1 MLIAMTATDVE
12 EGPRFDLPS
21 LGPEAAWNR
30 VATALGEAAG
40 SSRHPFHI
48 LTLATVGRDGGPEV
62 RTVVLRGF
70 DPVRREAWFHT
81 DARSPKA
88 ASIAV
93 EPRVAL
99 HWYDAE
105 LRLQVRIAARAML
118 HHGDAIARDAWRRS
132 RPMSRAC
139 YTAAAPPGSVVATFP
154 DAPASPDDGDDT
166 GLAHFAAVR
175 CTFTAVELLSL
186 HASGH
191 QRARLDVASSPVSWV
206 VLAP

>member
-1 MLIAMTATDVE
+1 MMAAHVE
-12 EGPRFDLPS
+12 EGPRFDLQS
-21 LGPEAAWNR
+21 IGPEGAWDR
-30 VATALGEAAG
+30 VAAALEEAAG
-40 SSRHPFHI
+40 SSRHPFH
-48 LTLATVGRDGGPEV
+48 LVTVATVGADGGPEA

-70 DPVRREAWFHT
+70 DRGRREAWFHT

-99 HWYDAE
+99 HWYDAG
-105 LRLQVRIAARAML
+105 LRLQVRVAARAML

-132 RPMSRAC
+132 QPMSRAC
-139 YTAAAPPGSVVATFP
+139 YTASHPPGMAVATFP
-154 DAPASPDDGDDT
+154 VAPQPPDEGDDT

-175 CTFTAVELLSL
+175 CTFTEVELLSL

-191 QRARLDVASSPVSWV
+191 QRVKLDVASSSVWWV